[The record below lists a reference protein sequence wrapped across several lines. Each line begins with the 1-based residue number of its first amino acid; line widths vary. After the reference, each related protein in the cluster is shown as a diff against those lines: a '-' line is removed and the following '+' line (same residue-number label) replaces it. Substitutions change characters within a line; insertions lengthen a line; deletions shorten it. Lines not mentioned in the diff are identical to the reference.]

1 MSKSN
6 LTFCPLEKPIRFWTS
21 DSSQVVETVN
31 WKSRPFLQIIQD
43 TEFTEDNPYRSPEVH
58 QYFIRSQ
65 QEDQLRAFYGYA
77 GSISAARI
85 LCEDAAVKFE
95 KFLNEWHNTKR
106 VKP

>member
-43 TEFTEDNPYRSPEVH
+43 TEFTEDNP
-58 QYFIRSQ
+58 
-65 QEDQLRAFYGYA
+65 
-77 GSISAARI
+77 
-85 LCEDAAVKFE
+85 
-95 KFLNEWHNTKR
+95 
-106 VKP
+106 